1 MRFEPNPPIPDRST
15 ERRPERSLD
24 CDRGVAAHETSED
37 RVGGLTSAA
46 SGSSSTSNTSGSAS
60 SAEPN
65 GFRSSLSLFLGPLAR
80 LLDDPEVTEICIN
93 EPGCAFVERQSGWAQ
108 EQLPFASFDWCMGL
122 AKLVANFTRQ
132 RISANEPLLSATL
145 PGGERIQ
152 IVLPPAT
159 LDRTVSITIRR
170 PSNALW
176 TLEELDGLGIFERT
190 RSVPSME
197 ERDLD
202 RLSPDDRELTQL
214 LAGRQFVAFLRRA
227 VQLRKNI
234 LLSGATGSGK
244 TTVSKALILEVPADD
259 RLITIEDVKEL
270 SLRNQPNHVRLFYS
284 QGAQGQAEVTPG
296 QLLAS
301 AKRQRPDRVFVSE
314 LRTGEEVYDYLV
326 SVNTGHPGSITSV
339 HADSAE
345 MAFVALAQL
354 MKRSQAGQGM
364 STREGVELAQ
374 MSVDIVVQ
382 CGRERQSERQGEQEG
397 GRSRRI
403 VREIWHDPGAH
414 HRRLA

>member
-1 MRFEPNPPIPDRST
+1 LATSSVT
-15 ERRPERSLD
+15 
-24 CDRGVAAHETSED
+24 VAAP
-37 RVGGLTSAA
+37 
-46 SGSSSTSNTSGSAS
+46 
-60 SAEPN
+60 AEPP
-65 GFRSSLSLFLGPLAR
+65 SSLVLFLGPLSR

-93 EPGCAFVERQSGWAQ
+93 EPGVAFVERHSGWLR
-108 EQLPFASFDWCMGL
+108 EELPFASFDWCMAI
-122 AKLVANFTRQ
+122 AKLVANFTHQ

-159 LDRTVSITIRR
+159 LERTVSITIRR
-170 PSNALW
+170 PSQTLW
-176 TLEELDGLGIFERT
+176 SLEELADLRVFEPT
-190 RSVPSME
+190 CSVPACPL
-197 ERDLD
+197 RPTDLD
-202 RLSPDDRELTQL
+202 NLAPEDRELAGL
-214 LAGRQFVAFLRRA
+214 LACREFVPFLRRA
-227 VQLRKNI
+227 VQWRKNI

-244 TTVSKALILEVPADD
+244 TTVGKALILEVPPED

-296 QLLAS
+296 QLLAG

-314 LRTGEEVYDYLV
+314 LRTGEEVYDYLL

-339 HADSAE
+339 HADSAQ

-364 STREGVELAQ
+364 STRDGVELVQ

-382 CGRERQSERQGEQEG
+382 CARERRDD
-397 GRSRRI
+397 RPRRI
-403 VREIWHDPGAH
+403 VREIWYDPGTKN
-414 HRRLA
+414 RRLA

>member
-1 MRFEPNPPIPDRST
+1 MRFEPTRPPLDREPGAATASWQAT
-15 ERRPERSLD
+15 SRPAP
-24 CDRGVAAHETSED
+24 VAA
-37 RVGGLTSAA
+37 
-46 SGSSSTSNTSGSAS
+46 
-60 SAEPN
+60 SAEPP
-65 GFRSSLSLFLGPLAR
+65 SSLALFLGPLSR

-93 EPGCAFVERQSGWAQ
+93 EPGVAFVERQSGWVR
-108 EQLPFASFDWCMGL
+108 EELPFASFDWCL
-122 AKLVANFTRQ
+122 SIAKLVANFTRQ

-176 TLEELDGLGIFERT
+176 TLEDLESLRIFEAT
-190 RSVPSME
+190 RSLPAIQA
-197 ERDLD
+197 RQADLEH
-202 RLSPDDRELTQL
+202 LSPGDRELTGL
-214 LAGRQFVAFLRRA
+214 LARRQFVSFLRRA

-244 TTVSKALILEVPADD
+244 TTVSKALILEVPGED

-374 MSVDIVVQ
+374 LSVDIVVQ
-382 CGRERQSERQGEQEG
+382 CARDRQDGRQ
-397 GRSRRI
+397 RRI
-403 VREIWHDPGAH
+403 VREIWYDPGTKL
-414 HRRLA
+414 RGLA

>member
-1 MRFEPNPPIPDRST
+1 MEEP
-15 ERRPERSLD
+15 
-24 CDRGVAAHETSED
+24 
-37 RVGGLTSAA
+37 
-46 SGSSSTSNTSGSAS
+46 
-60 SAEPN
+60 
-65 GFRSSLSLFLGPLAR
+65 SSLALFLGPLAP
-80 LLDDPEVTEICIN
+80 LLDDPQVTEICIN
-93 EPGCAFVERQSGWAQ
+93 QPGTAFIERQSGWTQDA
-108 EQLPFASFDWCMGL
+108 LPFATFDWCMSI

-132 RISANEPLLSATL
+132 RISASEPLLSATL

-159 LDRTVSITIRR
+159 EDRTVSITIRR
-170 PSNALW
+170 PSNVLW
-176 TLEELDGLGIFERT
+176 TLDELEALHIFEPTRSTPAVRCRLDGEAA
-190 RSVPSME
+190 
-197 ERDLD
+197 
-202 RLSPDDRELTQL
+202 LSREDRELTGL
-214 LAGRQFVAFLRRA
+214 LAKREFVQFLRRA

-259 RLITIEDVKEL
+259 RLVTIEDVKEL

-284 QGAQGQAEVTPG
+284 QGAQGQASVTPG

-314 LRTGEEVYDYLV
+314 LRTGDEVYDYLV

-354 MKRSQAGQGM
+354 MKRSGAGQGM

-374 MSVDIVVQ
+374 LSVDVVVQ
-382 CGRERQSERQGEQEG
+382 CARDRQ
-397 GRSRRI
+397 RRV
-403 VREIWHDPGAH
+403 VREIWFDPGTKL
-414 HRRLA
+414 RGLA

>member
-1 MRFEPNPPIPDRST
+1 MRFAPTPSPHDRAGAEGT
-15 ERRPERSLD
+15 
-24 CDRGVAAHETSED
+24 T
-37 RVGGLTSAA
+37 
-46 SGSSSTSNTSGSAS
+46 GSAGAPAAKTAQES
-60 SAEPN
+60 P
-65 GFRSSLSLFLGPLAR
+65 SSLSLFLGPLGR
-80 LLDDPEVTEICIN
+80 LLEDPEVTEICIN
-93 EPGCAFVERQSGWAQ
+93 EPCSAFVERQSGWSR
-108 EQLPFASFDWCMGL
+108 EELPFASYDWCL
-122 AKLVANFTRQ
+122 AIAKLVANFTRQ

-159 LDRTVSITIRR
+159 QERSVSITIRR

-176 TLEELDGLGIFERT
+176 TLEELDGMGIFGPT
-190 RSVPSME
+190 RSVPTVPAHQIQVE
-197 ERDLD
+197 HVAPE
-202 RLSPDDRELTQL
+202 DRELTGL
-214 LAGRQFVAFLRRA
+214 LAHRQFAAFLRRA
-227 VQLRKNI
+227 VHLRKNI
-234 LLSGATGSGK
+234 LFSGATGSGK
-244 TTVSKALILEVPADD
+244 TTVSKALILEVPAED

-314 LRTGEEVYDYLV
+314 LRTGDEVYDYLV

-374 MSVDIVVQ
+374 MSVDVVVQ
-382 CGRERQSERQGEQEG
+382 CARDRNSKGSP
-397 GRSRRI
+397 RI
-403 VREIWHDPGAH
+403 VREIWYDPGTK
-414 HRRLA
+414 HRGLS

>member
-1 MRFEPNPPIPDRST
+1 MRFEPTPNPHDRAGAEGT
-15 ERRPERSLD
+15 T
-24 CDRGVAAHETSED
+24 GAAA
-37 RVGGLTSAA
+37 TSAA
-46 SGSSSTSNTSGSAS
+46 KTAQD
-60 SAEPN
+60 AP
-65 GFRSSLSLFLGPLAR
+65 SSLSLFLGPLGR
-80 LLDDPEVTEICIN
+80 LLEDPEVTEICIN
-93 EPGCAFVERQSGWAQ
+93 EPGTAFIERQSGWSR
-108 EQLPFASFDWCMGL
+108 EELPFASYDWCL
-122 AKLVANFTRQ
+122 AIAKLVANFTRQ

-159 LDRTVSITIRR
+159 QDRTVSITIRR
-170 PSNALW
+170 PPNALW
-176 TLEELDGLGIFERT
+176 TLEELDGMGIFGPT
-190 RSVPSME
+190 RSVPAVPAHQMQVE
-197 ERDLD
+197 HLAPE
-202 RLSPDDRELTQL
+202 DRELTGL
-214 LAGRQFVAFLRRA
+214 LARRQFAAFLRRA
-227 VQLRKNI
+227 VHLRKNI
-234 LLSGATGSGK
+234 LFSGATGSGK
-244 TTVSKALILEVPADD
+244 TTVSKALILEVPVED

-314 LRTGEEVYDYLV
+314 LRTGDEVYDYLV

-374 MSVDIVVQ
+374 MSVDVVVQ
-382 CGRERQSERQGEQEG
+382 CARDRKSTGSP
-397 GRSRRI
+397 RI
-403 VREIWHDPGAH
+403 VREIWYDPGTK
-414 HRRLA
+414 HRGLS

>member
-1 MRFEPNPPIPDRST
+1 M
-15 ERRPERSLD
+15 
-24 CDRGVAAHETSED
+24 
-37 RVGGLTSAA
+37 
-46 SGSSSTSNTSGSAS
+46 
-60 SAEPN
+60 
-65 GFRSSLSLFLGPLAR
+65 AR
-80 LLDDPEVTEICIN
+80 LLQDPEVTEICIN
-93 EPGCAFVERQSGWAQ
+93 EPGTAFVERQSGWTR
-108 EQLPFASFDWCMGL
+108 EELPFASYDWCVSI

-132 RISANEPLLSATL
+132 RISASEPLLSATL

-176 TLEELDGLGIFERT
+176 TLEELDGMGIFGPT
-190 RSVPSME
+190 RSIPDIASRQAQTE
-197 ERDLD
+197 H
-202 RLSPDDRELTQL
+202 LSPEGRELTTL
-214 LAGRQFVAFLRRA
+214 LARRQFVQFLRRA
-227 VQLRKNI
+227 VHLRKNI
-234 LLSGATGSGK
+234 LFSGATGSGK
-244 TTVSKALILEVPADD
+244 TTVSKALILEVPPED

-339 HADSAE
+339 HANSAE

-374 MSVDIVVQ
+374 MSVDVVVQ
-382 CGRERQSERQGEQEG
+382 CARD
-397 GRSRRI
+397 RSTTGSPRV
-403 VREIWHDPGAH
+403 VREIWYDPGTK
-414 HRRLA
+414 RRGLS

>member
-1 MRFEPNPPIPDRST
+1 MRFEPSRPPLDREPGAATGSSQPT
-15 ERRPERSLD
+15 SGPAP
-24 CDRGVAAHETSED
+24 VAASE
-37 RVGGLTSAA
+37 A
-46 SGSSSTSNTSGSAS
+46 
-60 SAEPN
+60 PP
-65 GFRSSLSLFLGPLAR
+65 SSLALFLGPLSR
-80 LLDDPEVTEICIN
+80 LLQDPELTEICIN
-93 EPGCAFVERQSGWAQ
+93 EPSAAFVERQSGWTR
-108 EQLPFASFDWCMGL
+108 EELPFASFDWCMSI

-176 TLEELDGLGIFERT
+176 TLEELGKLGIFEPT
-190 RSVPSME
+190 RSVPATQMRQHE
-197 ERDLD
+197 LKQ
-202 RLSPDDRELTQL
+202 LSPEDKELTGL
-214 LAGRQFVAFLRRA
+214 LERRQFVSFLRRA

-244 TTVSKALILEVPADD
+244 TTVSKALILEVPAED
-259 RLITIEDVKEL
+259 RLITIEDVQEL

-339 HADSAE
+339 HANSAE

-364 STREGVELAQ
+364 STREGVELAR

-382 CGRERQSERQGEQEG
+382 CARDRQDGRQ
-397 GRSRRI
+397 RRI
-403 VREIWHDPGAH
+403 VREIWYDPAT
-414 HRRLA
+414 RRRELA

>member
-1 MRFEPNPPIPDRST
+1 MRFEPTPQL
-15 ERRPERSLD
+15 LD
-24 CDRGVAAHETSED
+24 GQGS
-37 RVGGLTSAA
+37 RVGAPATATTPA
-46 SGSSSTSNTSGSAS
+46 PVPARPVDD
-60 SAEPN
+60 AP
-65 GFRSSLSLFLGPLAR
+65 SSLALFLGPLSR

-93 EPGCAFVERQSGWAQ
+93 EPGAAFVERQSGWSQ
-108 EQLPFASFDWCMGL
+108 EELPFASYDWCIAI

-132 RISANEPLLSATL
+132 RVSASEPLLSATL

-159 LDRTVSITIRR
+159 LDHTVSITIRR

-176 TLEELDGLGIFERT
+176 TLEQLDAKGIFAPT
-190 RSVPSME
+190 RSVP
-197 ERDLD
+197 DI
-202 RLSPDDRELTQL
+202 
-214 LAGRQFVAFLRRA
+214 AGRQAQMEHLSPEDRDLTTLLARRQFVQFLRRA
-227 VQLRKNI
+227 VHLRKNI

-244 TTVSKALILEVPADD
+244 TTVSKALILEVPPED

-364 STREGVELAQ
+364 TTREGVELAQ

-382 CGRERQSERQGEQEG
+382 CARD
-397 GRSRRI
+397 RSTTGSPRI
-403 VREIWHDPGAH
+403 VREIWYDPGAQL
-414 HRRLA
+414 RRLA

>member
-1 MRFEPNPPIPDRST
+1 MRFEPSRTSPDQDAHT
-15 ERRPERSLD
+15 
-24 CDRGVAAHETSED
+24 VA
-37 RVGGLTSAA
+37 GGGQPTP
-46 SGSSSTSNTSGSAS
+46 TFAS
-60 SAEPN
+60 SAAAAAPPT
-65 GFRSSLSLFLGPLAR
+65 SLALFLGPLSR
-80 LLDDPEVTEICIN
+80 LLGDTDVTEICIN
-93 EPGCAFVERQSGWAQ
+93 EPGVAFVEKQSGWTR
-108 EQLPFASFDWCMGL
+108 EELPFASFDWCMAI
-122 AKLVANFTRQ
+122 AKLVANFTHQ

-176 TLEELDGLGIFERT
+176 TLEELERRCIFESTRSAPATPVGLGLAT
-190 RSVPSME
+190 
-197 ERDLD
+197 
-202 RLSPDDRELTQL
+202 LSPEDLELTGL
-214 LAGRQFVAFLRRA
+214 LARRQFVHFLRRA

-244 TTVSKALILEVPADD
+244 TTVSKALILEVPAED

-284 QGAQGQAEVTPG
+284 QGAQGQSSVTPG
-296 QLLAS
+296 QLLAG

-382 CGRERQSERQGEQEG
+382 CARDRRDDLQ
-397 GRSRRI
+397 RRI
-403 VREIWHDPGAH
+403 VREIWYDPGDRL
-414 HRRLA
+414 RRLA

>member
-1 MRFEPNPPIPDRST
+1 MHFKTLPPPLDRDT
-15 ERRPERSLD
+15 ETAVCRERPEIER
-24 CDRGVAAHETSED
+24 APAT
-37 RVGGLTSAA
+37 TTASAPTA
-46 SGSSSTSNTSGSAS
+46 
-60 SAEPN
+60 
-65 GFRSSLSLFLGPLAR
+65 LSLFLGPLGR
-80 LLDDPEVTEICIN
+80 LLDDPELTEICIN
-93 EPGCAFVERQSGWAQ
+93 EPGMAFVERQAGWAR
-108 EQLPFASFDWCMGL
+108 EELPFASFDWCMSI
-122 AKLVANFTRQ
+122 AKLVANFTHQ
-132 RISANEPLLSATL
+132 RISATEPLLSATL

-170 PSNALW
+170 PSNTLW
-176 TLEELDGLGIFERT
+176 TLEDLSELHVFEPT
-190 RSVPSME
+190 RVAPTTREQQPDTAS
-197 ERDLD
+197 
-202 RLSPDDRELTQL
+202 LSSEDQELAGL
-214 LAGRQFVAFLRRA
+214 LAHRQFVRFLRRA
-227 VQLRKNI
+227 VQFRKNI

-244 TTVSKALILEVPADD
+244 TTVSKALILEVPSED

-284 QGAQGQAEVTPG
+284 QGSQGQAEVTPG

-339 HADSAE
+339 HADSAA

-354 MKRSQAGQGM
+354 MKRSLAGQGM

-382 CGRERQSERQGEQEG
+382 CARDRREERLH
-397 GRSRRI
+397 RV
-403 VREIWHDPGAH
+403 VREIWYDPGTK
-414 HRRLA
+414 RRGLV

>member
-1 MRFEPNPPIPDRST
+1 MHSEAIQPIRDSLPGTRMSEVQSARATATASVPMQEP
-15 ERRPERSLD
+15 
-24 CDRGVAAHETSED
+24 
-37 RVGGLTSAA
+37 SA
-46 SGSSSTSNTSGSAS
+46 
-60 SAEPN
+60 
-65 GFRSSLSLFLGPLAR
+65 LSLFLGPLAA
-80 LLDDPEVTEICIN
+80 LLDDPDVTEICIN
-93 EPGCAFVERQSGWAQ
+93 QPGSAFIERQSGWSHD
-108 EQLPFASFDWCMGL
+108 LMPFATFEWCMSI

-159 LDRTVSITIRR
+159 EDRTVSITIRR
-170 PSNALW
+170 PSNVLW
-176 TLEELDGLGIFERT
+176 TLEELEALNIFAPT
-190 RSVPSME
+190 RSMPLVRYQPE
-197 ERDLD
+197 AEAQ
-202 RLSPDDRELTQL
+202 LSPADCELTGL
-214 LAGRQFVAFLRRA
+214 LATRQFVAFLRRA

-259 RLITIEDVKEL
+259 RLVTIEDVKEL
-270 SLRNQPNHVRLFYS
+270 SLLNQPNHVRLFYS
-284 QGAQGQAEVTPG
+284 QGAQGQAAVTPG

-314 LRTGEEVYDYLV
+314 LRTGDEVYDYLV

-345 MAFVALAQL
+345 MAFVALSQL
-354 MKRSQAGQGM
+354 MKRSVAGQGM

-374 MSVDIVVQ
+374 LSVDVVVQ
-382 CGRERQSERQGEQEG
+382 CARDRQ
-397 GRSRRI
+397 RRI
-403 VREIWHDPGAH
+403 VREIWYDPATKF
-414 HRRLA
+414 RSLV

>member
-1 MRFEPNPPIPDRST
+1 MHS
-15 ERRPERSLD
+15 
-24 CDRGVAAHETSED
+24 ETIQPLRDAQPRASAFD
-37 RVGGLTSAA
+37 ATSA
-46 SGSSSTSNTSGSAS
+46 NGSARPG
-60 SAEPN
+60 AVPKEEPT
-65 GFRSSLSLFLGPLAR
+65 SLSLFLGPLAS
-80 LLDDPEVTEICIN
+80 LLEDPEVTEICIN
-93 EPGCAFVERQSGWAQ
+93 QPGTAFVERQSGWSQDA
-108 EQLPFASFDWCMGL
+108 LPFATFDWCMSI

-159 LDRTVSITIRR
+159 EDRTVSITIRR
-170 PSNALW
+170 PSNVLW
-176 TLEELDGLGIFERT
+176 SLEELETLNIFEAT
-190 RSVPSME
+190 RSMPAVRYRP
-197 ERDLD
+197 DGD
-202 RLSPDDRELTQL
+202 AALSNADRELTDL
-214 LAGRQFVAFLRRA
+214 LAKRQFVQFLRRA

-259 RLITIEDVKEL
+259 RLVTIEDVKEL

-284 QGAQGQAEVTPG
+284 QGAQGQASVTPG

-314 LRTGEEVYDYLV
+314 LRTGDEVYDYLV

-354 MKRSQAGQGM
+354 MKRSGAGQGM

-374 MSVDIVVQ
+374 LSVDVVVQ
-382 CGRERQSERQGEQEG
+382 CARDRQ
-397 GRSRRI
+397 RRV
-403 VREIWHDPGAH
+403 VREIWYDPGTKL
-414 HRRLA
+414 RGLA

>member
-1 MRFEPNPPIPDRST
+1 MRFEATQPIP
-15 ERRPERSLD
+15 EREP
-24 CDRGVAAHETSED
+24 CAATDDLPLATSSET
-37 RVGGLTSAA
+37 AA
-46 SGSSSTSNTSGSAS
+46 AP
-60 SAEPN
+60 AEPP
-65 GFRSSLSLFLGPLAR
+65 SSLVLFLGPLGR

-93 EPGCAFVERQSGWAQ
+93 EPGVAFVERQSGWLR
-108 EQLPFASFDWCMGL
+108 EELPFASFDWCMAI
-122 AKLVANFTRQ
+122 AKLVANFTHQ

-159 LDRTVSITIRR
+159 LERTVSITIRR
-170 PSNALW
+170 PSQALW
-176 TLEELDGLGIFERT
+176 SLEELADLRVFEPT
-190 RSVPSME
+190 CSVPACPL
-197 ERDLD
+197 RPTDLD
-202 RLSPDDRELTQL
+202 NLAPEDRELAGL
-214 LAGRQFVAFLRRA
+214 LASREFVPFLRRA
-227 VQLRKNI
+227 VQWRKNI

-244 TTVSKALILEVPADD
+244 TTVGKALILEVPSED

-284 QGAQGQAEVTPG
+284 QGAQGQADVTPG
-296 QLLAS
+296 QLLAG

-364 STREGVELAQ
+364 STRDGVELAQ
-374 MSVDIVVQ
+374 MSVDVVVQ
-382 CGRERQSERQGEQEG
+382 CARERRG
-397 GRSRRI
+397 GRPRRI
-403 VREIWHDPGAH
+403 VQEIWYDPGTKR
-414 HRRLA
+414 RRLA

>member
-1 MRFEPNPPIPDRST
+1 MLSATIQPIR
-15 ERRPERSLD
+15 E
-24 CDRGVAAHETSED
+24 
-37 RVGGLTSAA
+37 
-46 SGSSSTSNTSGSAS
+46 
-60 SAEPN
+60 AEPRS
-65 GFRSSLSLFLGPLAR
+65 GTLDAKEEPSSLKLFLGPLAA

-93 EPGCAFVERQSGWAQ
+93 QPGQAFVERQSGWSQDA
-108 EQLPFASFDWCMGL
+108 LPFATFDWCMSI

-159 LDRTVSITIRR
+159 EDRTVSITIRR

-176 TLEELDGLGIFERT
+176 TLEELEDLNIFEPT
-190 RSVPSME
+190 RSSPVERYQPHGDVP
-197 ERDLD
+197 L
-202 RLSPDDRELTQL
+202 PAVDRELLGL
-214 LAGRQFVAFLRRA
+214 LAKRQFVQFLRRA

-284 QGAQGQAEVTPG
+284 QGAQGQASVTPG

-314 LRTGEEVYDYLV
+314 LRTGDEVYDYLV

-345 MAFVALAQL
+345 MAFVALSQL

-374 MSVDIVVQ
+374 LSVDVVVQ
-382 CGRERQSERQGEQEG
+382 CARERQ
-397 GRSRRI
+397 RRI
-403 VREIWHDPGAH
+403 VREIWFDPGTKL
-414 HRRLA
+414 RGLA

>member
-1 MRFEPNPPIPDRST
+1 MRFETTRPNLDREPDSATGSLQPPS
-15 ERRPERSLD
+15 RPAH
-24 CDRGVAAHETSED
+24 VAAPAD
-37 RVGGLTSAA
+37 
-46 SGSSSTSNTSGSAS
+46 
-60 SAEPN
+60 PP
-65 GFRSSLSLFLGPLAR
+65 SSLALFLGPLSR

-93 EPGCAFVERQSGWAQ
+93 EPGAAFVERQSGWTR
-108 EQLPFASFDWCMGL
+108 EELRFANFDWCMSI

-170 PSNALW
+170 PSNVLW
-176 TLEELDGLGIFERT
+176 TLEELEKLRLFEPT
-190 RSVPSME
+190 RNLPATQA
-197 ERDLD
+197 RRPDLEQV
-202 RLSPDDRELTQL
+202 SAEDRELTSL
-214 LAGRQFVAFLRRA
+214 LARRQFVSFLRRA
-227 VQLRKNI
+227 VQLRKNV

-244 TTVSKALILEVPADD
+244 TTVSKALILEVPSEE

-314 LRTGEEVYDYLV
+314 LRTGEEVYDFLV
-326 SVNTGHPGSITSV
+326 AVNTGHPGSITSV

-382 CGRERQSERQGEQEG
+382 CARDRQDGRQ
-397 GRSRRI
+397 RRI
-403 VREIWHDPGAH
+403 VREIWYDPGTKLREFA
-414 HRRLA
+414 

>member
-1 MRFEPNPPIPDRST
+1 MRFEPIPTPLDRAGAEGATGST
-15 ERRPERSLD
+15 
-24 CDRGVAAHETSED
+24 AA
-37 RVGGLTSAA
+37 SAA
-46 SGSSSTSNTSGSAS
+46 SAS
-60 SAEPN
+60 REAP
-65 GFRSSLSLFLGPLAR
+65 SSLSLFLGPLGR

-93 EPGCAFVERQSGWAQ
+93 EPGVAFVERQSGWAR
-108 EQLPFASFDWCMGL
+108 EELPFASYDWCTAI

-132 RISANEPLLSATL
+132 RISPNEPLLSATL

-159 LDRTVSITIRR
+159 QERTVSITIRR

-176 TLEELDGLGIFERT
+176 TLDELDGMGIFGPT
-190 RSVPSME
+190 RSVPAIPAHQVQVE
-197 ERDLD
+197 HLAPE
-202 RLSPDDRELTQL
+202 DRELTGL
-214 LAGRQFVAFLRRA
+214 LARRQFAAFLRRA
-227 VQLRKNI
+227 VLLRKNI
-234 LLSGATGSGK
+234 LFSGATGSGK
-244 TTVSKALILEVPADD
+244 TTVSKALILEVPPED

-314 LRTGEEVYDYLV
+314 LRTGDEVYDYLV

-339 HADSAE
+339 HADTAE

-364 STREGVELAQ
+364 STREGLELAQ
-374 MSVDIVVQ
+374 MSVDVVVQ
-382 CGRERQSERQGEQEG
+382 CARD
-397 GRSRRI
+397 RSSAGSPRV
-403 VREIWHDPGAH
+403 VREIWYDPGTK
-414 HRRLA
+414 HRGFS

>member
-1 MRFEPNPPIPDRST
+1 MRFEPSRTSPDQDAHT
-15 ERRPERSLD
+15 
-24 CDRGVAAHETSED
+24 VA
-37 RVGGLTSAA
+37 GGGQPTPAF
-46 SGSSSTSNTSGSAS
+46 AS
-60 SAEPN
+60 SATAVAPPT
-65 GFRSSLSLFLGPLAR
+65 SLALFLGPLSR
-80 LLDDPEVTEICIN
+80 LLGDTDVTEICIN
-93 EPGCAFVERQSGWAQ
+93 EPGVAFVERQSGWTR
-108 EQLPFASFDWCMGL
+108 EELPFASFDWCMAI
-122 AKLVANFTRQ
+122 AKLVANFTHQ

-176 TLEELDGLGIFERT
+176 TLEELERRCIFEST
-190 RSVPSME
+190 RSAPATPVE
-197 ERDLD
+197 LGLAT
-202 RLSPDDRELTQL
+202 LSPEDLELTGL
-214 LAGRQFVAFLRRA
+214 LARRQFVHFLRRA

-244 TTVSKALILEVPADD
+244 TTVSKALILEVPAED

-284 QGAQGQAEVTPG
+284 QGAQGQSSVTPG
-296 QLLAS
+296 QLLAG

-382 CGRERQSERQGEQEG
+382 CARDRRDDLQ
-397 GRSRRI
+397 RRI
-403 VREIWHDPGAH
+403 VREIWYDPGDRI
-414 HRRLA
+414 RRLA

>member
-1 MRFEPNPPIPDRST
+1 MRFEPTPHPLDGQGGGAAVSAIAT
-15 ERRPERSLD
+15 RPAPVPARPAD
-24 CDRGVAAHETSED
+24 DA
-37 RVGGLTSAA
+37 
-46 SGSSSTSNTSGSAS
+46 
-60 SAEPN
+60 P
-65 GFRSSLSLFLGPLAR
+65 SSLALFLGPLSR
-80 LLDDPEVTEICIN
+80 LLDDPAVTEICIN
-93 EPGCAFVERQSGWAQ
+93 EPGVAFVERQSGWSR
-108 EQLPFASFDWCMGL
+108 ETLPFASYDWCMAI

-132 RISANEPLLSATL
+132 RISASEPLLSATL

-176 TLEELDGLGIFERT
+176 TLEQLDAKGIFAPT
-190 RSVPSME
+190 RSVPDIAG
-197 ERDLD
+197 RQAHTDQI
-202 RLSPDDRELTQL
+202 SPEDRELTTL
-214 LAGRQFVAFLRRA
+214 LARRQFVQFLHRA
-227 VQLRKNI
+227 VHLRKNI

-244 TTVSKALILEVPADD
+244 TTVSKALILEVPPED

-270 SLRNQPNHVRLFYS
+270 SLCNQPNHVRLFYS

-364 STREGVELAQ
+364 TTREGVELAQ

-382 CGRERQSERQGEQEG
+382 CTRD
-397 GRSRRI
+397 RSATGSPRI
-403 VREIWHDPGAH
+403 VREIWYDPGTRHAE
-414 HRRLA
+414 LA

>member
-1 MRFEPNPPIPDRST
+1 MRFEPNRPPLDREPGAATGSSQPT
-15 ERRPERSLD
+15 SGPAPVPASEAPPSSLD
-24 CDRGVAAHETSED
+24 
-37 RVGGLTSAA
+37 
-46 SGSSSTSNTSGSAS
+46 
-60 SAEPN
+60 
-65 GFRSSLSLFLGPLAR
+65 LFLGPLSR
-80 LLDDPEVTEICIN
+80 LLQDPELTEICIN
-93 EPGCAFVERQSGWAQ
+93 EPCAAFVERQSGWTR
-108 EQLPFASFDWCMGL
+108 EELPFANFDWCMSI

-176 TLEELDGLGIFERT
+176 TLEELEKLGIFEPT
-190 RSVPSME
+190 RSVPATQMRQHE
-197 ERDLD
+197 LKQ
-202 RLSPDDRELTQL
+202 LSPEDKELTGL
-214 LAGRQFVAFLRRA
+214 LERRQFVSFLRRA

-244 TTVSKALILEVPADD
+244 TTVSKALILEVPSED
-259 RLITIEDVKEL
+259 RLITIEDVQEL

-382 CGRERQSERQGEQEG
+382 CARDRQDGRQ
-397 GRSRRI
+397 RRI
-403 VREIWHDPGAH
+403 VREIWYDPGT
-414 HRRLA
+414 RRRELA

>member
-1 MRFEPNPPIPDRST
+1 MRFEPTQSSPECVPPGTTDGLQSAPN
-15 ERRPERSLD
+15 
-24 CDRGVAAHETSED
+24 AAPATASE
-37 RVGGLTSAA
+37 G
-46 SGSSSTSNTSGSAS
+46 
-60 SAEPN
+60 PP
-65 GFRSSLSLFLGPLAR
+65 SSLALFLGPLGR

-93 EPGCAFVERQSGWAQ
+93 EPGAAFVERQSGWAR
-108 EQLPFASFDWCMGL
+108 EELPFASFDWCMSI

-170 PSNALW
+170 PSNTLW
-176 TLEELDGLGIFERT
+176 TLEELADLRIFEST
-190 RSVPSME
+190 RSAPTTPTRQS
-197 ERDLD
+197 DSAN
-202 RLSPDDRELTQL
+202 LSPEDRELAGL
-214 LAGRQFVAFLRRA
+214 LARGEFVAFLRRA
-227 VQLRKNI
+227 VQWRRNI

-244 TTVSKALILEVPADD
+244 TTVGKALILEVPPDD

-284 QGAQGQAEVTPG
+284 QGVQGQAEVTPG
-296 QLLAS
+296 QLLAG

-339 HADSAE
+339 HADSAQ
-345 MAFVALAQL
+345 MAFVALAQM

-382 CGRERQSERQGEQEG
+382 CARERRDGLL
-397 GRSRRI
+397 RRI
-403 VREIWHDPGAH
+403 VREIWYDPGAKI
-414 HRRLA
+414 RRLS

>member
-1 MRFEPNPPIPDRST
+1 MPCEAIQPTRSASASGHGLGPA
-15 ERRPERSLD
+15 EDGPERTLQH
-24 CDRGVAAHETSED
+24 AEKHEP
-37 RVGGLTSAA
+37 SALA
-46 SGSSSTSNTSGSAS
+46 
-60 SAEPN
+60 
-65 GFRSSLSLFLGPLAR
+65 LFLGPLAA
-80 LLDDPEVTEICIN
+80 LLDDAEVTEICIN
-93 EPGCAFVERQSGWAQ
+93 QPGSVFVERQTGWTHEA
-108 EQLPFASFDWCMGL
+108 LPFATFDWCMSI

-132 RISANEPLLSATL
+132 RISASEPLLSATL
-145 PGGERIQ
+145 PNGERIQ

-159 LDRTVSITIRR
+159 EDRTVSITIRR
-170 PSNALW
+170 PSNVLW
-176 TLEELDGLGIFERT
+176 TLEELEALGVFDPMRAEASGKHSQT
-190 RSVPSME
+190 ALVA
-197 ERDLD
+197 
-202 RLSPDDRELTQL
+202 LSAADRELTGL
-214 LAGRQFVAFLRRA
+214 LNDRQHVQFLRRA

-284 QGAQGQAEVTPG
+284 QGLQGQASVTPG

-314 LRTGEEVYDYLV
+314 LRTGDEVYDYLV

-354 MKRSQAGQGM
+354 VKRSAAGQGM

-374 MSVDIVVQ
+374 LSVDVVVQ
-382 CGRERQSERQGEQEG
+382 CARDRQ
-397 GRSRRI
+397 RRV
-403 VREIWHDPGAH
+403 VREIWYDPGTK
-414 HRRLA
+414 RRRVS

>member
-1 MRFEPNPPIPDRST
+1 MRFEPNRPTLECEAGANAGGQQPVRAHAPEAPP
-15 ERRPERSLD
+15 
-24 CDRGVAAHETSED
+24 
-37 RVGGLTSAA
+37 
-46 SGSSSTSNTSGSAS
+46 
-60 SAEPN
+60 AEPP
-65 GFRSSLSLFLGPLAR
+65 SSLALFLGPLGR
-80 LLDDPEVTEICIN
+80 LLDDPAVTEICIN
-93 EPGCAFVERQSGWAQ
+93 EPGAAFVERQSGWAH
-108 EQLPFASFDWCMGL
+108 EALPFASFDWCMSI

-170 PSNALW
+170 PSNMLW
-176 TLEELDGLGIFERT
+176 TLEELESLQIFETT
-190 RSVPSME
+190 RSAPAGQAE
-197 ERDLD
+197 QATLAPE
-202 RLSPDDRELTQL
+202 DRELAGL
-214 LAGRQFVAFLRRA
+214 LARRRFVPFLRRA

-244 TTVSKALILEVPADD
+244 TTVAKALILEVPSED

-296 QLLAS
+296 QLLAG

-354 MKRSQAGQGM
+354 MKRSQAGHGM
-364 STREGVELAQ
+364 TTRDGVELAQ

-382 CGRERQSERQGEQEG
+382 CARERRDGVL
-397 GRSRRI
+397 RRI
-403 VREIWHDPGAH
+403 VREIWYDPGA
-414 HRRLA
+414 RI